1 MRLHLLHVPRR
12 QVVAS
17 ASEEGRVVTNGMSFH
32 ARNGKNAN
40 AAVVVSVGGKDFA
53 DDPRRAIAFQRELEA
68 KAYAAGR
75 SAGEYAAPAENIQSF
90 LEGRGQLNIGRVQLP
105 MTAALLRQTSAHC
118 CRRSWP
124 KRCGGPARLRAQNC
138 GLYRAGSDPYGS

>member
-1 MRLHLLHVPRR
+1 MCPGG

-53 DDPRRAIAFQRELEA
+53 DDPRRAIASSGSWKPEPTPLGA
-68 KAYAAGR
+68 
-75 SAGEYAAPAENIQSF
+75 
-90 LEGRGQLNIGRVQLP
+90 VQGSMP
-105 MTAALLRQTSAHC
+105 LRQRTS
-118 CRRSWP
+118 
-124 KRCGGPARLRAQNC
+124 RAFWK
-138 GLYRAGSDPYGS
+138 GAAS